1 MAFPV
6 PVFALDDWSTVF
18 VFPVIMAVAFGVFM
32 PGRGGARAEDR
43 HPAVQRFVSSFLLY
57 GSVWIPF
64 QIIGDAVDRG
74 ARAQGF
80 DSPGVWG
87 FGVGLAS
94 GLIVCLAL
102 LAVSASMTPV
112 QAWLGYDRNPFKSA
126 GKS

>member
-1 MAFPV
+1 MAFPL
-6 PVFALDDWSTVF
+6 PVFALTDWATVL

-32 PGRGGARAEDR
+32 PGRSIQAGDRRPAAR
-43 HPAVQRFVSSFLLY
+43 RFVSSFLLY

-64 QIIGDAVDRG
+64 QIIGDAIERG

-80 DSPGVWG
+80 DSPAVWG

-94 GLIVCLAL
+94 GLIACLAL
-102 LAVSASMTPV
+102 MAISASVRPV
-112 QAWLGYDRNPFKSA
+112 HAWLGYDRNPFKSA

>member
-6 PVFALDDWSTVF
+6 PVFGLEDWATVW
-18 VFPVIMAVAFGVFM
+18 VFPAIMALAFGVFM
-32 PGRGGARAEDR
+32 PGRFGLQAGER
-43 HPAVQRFVSSFLLY
+43 HPPVQRFVSSFLLY

-64 QIIGDAVDRG
+64 QIIGDAIERG

-102 LAVSASMTPV
+102 MALSARMTSV
-112 QAWLGYDRNPFKSA
+112 HAWLGYDRNPFKIA

>member
-1 MAFPV
+1 MAFPI
-6 PVFALDDWSTVF
+6 PVFAIDDWATVL
-18 VFPVIMAVAFGVFM
+18 VFPTIMAVAFGVFM
-32 PGRGGARAEDR
+32 PERGGD
-43 HPAVQRFVSSFLLY
+43 PASGRRPAAQRFVSSFLLY

-64 QIIGDAVDRG
+64 QIIGDAVERG

-87 FGVGLAS
+87 FGVGLTS

-102 LAVSASMTPV
+102 LAISASMRPV
-112 QAWLGYDRNPFKSA
+112 HAWLGYGRNPFKSA